1 MHFFSTLVVAS
12 AFVASSVLAHPGH
25 DTRHEIEE
33 RAAFMKNS
41 KRDLSHCAAKMKA
54 RGLEAR
60 AIQRRAAI
68 AKSTREKRGLST
80 NAPYLRARE
89 AASVLNT
96 THHSD
101 VDYTPLT
108 AETTIFSSNNSCIL
122 SPEVTQ
128 GPYYASGE
136 YIRRNLIEDQ
146 EGVEMIIDIQ
156 VIDMAT
162 CEPVVNSMIDFWHC
176 NSTGVYSGV
185 VASGNGDSTDTSN
198 LDATF
203 LRGLQP
209 TQYDGVAQFTTLFPG
224 HYTGRAPH
232 IHVLAHF
239 NGSILSNST
248 YNGGSASHVGQIFF
262 DQDLISQ
269 VETVAP
275 YSGNTQELTT
285 NAEDS
290 IFAEEAASS
299 DPVVE
304 YSFIGDSIEDG
315 IFAWVSFGVD
325 LTNSFTISPASTLT
339 EDGGVAN
346 ENSGMGGGGGGPG
359 GNSTDGGPPSGA
371 VPSGVAPSG
380 AARR

>member
-12 AFVASSVLAHPGH
+12 AFGASGVLAHAGH

-80 NAPYLRARE
+80 SAPYLRARD

-96 THHSD
+96 THLSS
-101 VDYTPLT
+101 VNYTPLT
-108 AETTIFSSNNSCIL
+108 PETTLFSSINSCIL

-146 EGVEMIIDIQ
+146 EGVEMIIDLQ

-176 NSTGVYSGV
+176 NAPGVDSGV
-185 VASGNGDSTDTSN
+185 VASGNGDITDTSN
-198 LDATF
+198 LNATF

-209 TQYDGVAQFTTLFPG
+209 TEYDGVAQFTTVFPG

-232 IHVLAHF
+232 VHVLAHF

-248 YNGGSASHVGQIFF
+248 YGGGTASHVGQIFF

-269 VETVAP
+269 VDTVSP
-275 YSGNTQELTT
+275 YSQNTQARTT

-290 IFAEEAASS
+290 IFSEEAATS
-299 DPVVE
+299 DPAVE
-304 YSFIGDSIEDG
+304 YSLIGDTIADG

-325 LTNSFTISPASTLT
+325 LTQQFTITPASTLT
-339 EDGGVAN
+339 ENGGVAN
-346 ENSGMGGGGGGPG
+346 ANSGMGGGGPG
-359 GNSTDGGPPSGA
+359 GNSTGGAPPSGA
-371 VPSGVAPSG
+371 IPSGVAPSG
-380 AARR
+380 VARV

>member
-1 MHFFSTLVVAS
+1 MRFFSTLVVAS
-12 AFVASSVLAHPGH
+12 AFMTSSVLAHPGH

-41 KRDLSHCAAKMKA
+41 KRDLSHCVAKMKA

-60 AIQRRAAI
+60 AIQRRSAI

-80 NAPYLRARE
+80 NAPYLRARD

-96 THHSD
+96 THHSS

-108 AETTIFSSNNSCIL
+108 SETTIFSSNNSCIL

-146 EGVEMIIDIQ
+146 EGVEMIIDLQ

-198 LDATF
+198 LNATF

-248 YNGGSASHVGQIFF
+248 YGGGTASHVGQIFF

-269 VETVAP
+269 VDTVAP
-275 YSGNTQELTT
+275 YSENTQPLTT

-290 IFAEEAASS
+290 IFAEEAATS

-304 YSFIGDSIEDG
+304 YSLIGETIADG

-325 LTNSFTISPASTLT
+325 LTQQLSISPASTLT
-339 EDGGVAN
+339 ENGGVAN
-346 ENSGMGGGGGGPG
+346 ENSGMGGGPGGPG
-359 GNSTDGGPPSGA
+359 GNSTGGGPPSGA
-371 VPSGVAPSG
+371 MPSG
-380 AARR
+380 AAPSGMVRV

>member
-1 MHFFSTLVVAS
+1 MHFFSTLIVAS
-12 AFVASSVLAHPGH
+12 ALASSVLAHPGH

-41 KRDLSHCAAKMKA
+41 KRDLSHCAAQMKA
-54 RGLEAR
+54 RGIEAR
-60 AIQRRAAI
+60 AVNRRAAI
-68 AKSTREKRGLST
+68 ARKTREKRGLST
-80 NAPYLRARE
+80 SAPYIRARD

-96 THHSD
+96 THHSG

-108 AETTIFSSNNSCIL
+108 PETTIFSSINSCIL

-146 EGVEMIIDIQ
+146 EGVEMIIDLQ
-156 VIDMAT
+156 VIDIST

-176 NSTGVYSGV
+176 NATGVYSGV
-185 VASGNGDSTDTSN
+185 VANGNGDSTDASN
-198 LDATF
+198 LNATF

-209 TQYDGVAQFTTLFPG
+209 TQYDGVAQFTTIFPG

-239 NGSILSNST
+239 NGSVLSNST
-248 YNGGSASHVGQIFF
+248 YGGGTASHVGQIFF
-262 DQDLISQ
+262 DQDLIAQ
-269 VETVAP
+269 VDTVAP
-275 YSGNTQELTT
+275 YSENTQPLTT

-290 IFAEEAASS
+290 IFSEEAATS

-304 YSFIGDSIEDG
+304 YSLIGDTIADG

-325 LTNSFTISPASTLT
+325 LTQKFDVSPASTLT
-339 EDGGVAN
+339 ENGGVAN
-346 ENSGMGGGGGGPG
+346 ANSGMGGGPGGPG
-359 GNSTDGGPPSGA
+359 GNSTGGGPPSGA
-371 VPSGVAPSG
+371 APSG
-380 AARR
+380 AIPSGVVRV